1 MIERRISEAR
11 KLVQRLAHMAR
22 IAENHC
28 LICAAATACQGFCRF
43 ELALFARLLAPA
55 QVVRS
60 EHLLAGCRRCCYL
73 VVPAGH

>member
-28 LICAAATACQGFCRF
+28 LICAAATVLLWHSF
-43 ELALFARLLAPA
+43 ALEIVSSRAVAF
-55 QVVRS
+55 
-60 EHLLAGCRRCCYL
+60 L
-73 VVPAGH
+73 VALSSLSNRN